1 MVGAWFGILCRM
13 ITKAKEKMSFE
24 QRPEEADGA
33 SQRKECSTQWKQEVL
48 NCKTGVCLLYSKRSK
63 EVSSRNQITWR
74 PLGHCKSL
82 SFTPNDIEGVERR
95 GALI

>member
-1 MVGAWFGILCRM
+1 MDGAWFGLLCRM
-13 ITKAKEKMSFE
+13 TTKAREKMSSE
-24 QRPEEADGA
+24 QRPEEADGT
-33 SQRKECSTQWKQEVL
+33 SQRKERSTQWKQEAL

-82 SFTPNDIEGVERR
+82 SFTLSDTEEAEWR